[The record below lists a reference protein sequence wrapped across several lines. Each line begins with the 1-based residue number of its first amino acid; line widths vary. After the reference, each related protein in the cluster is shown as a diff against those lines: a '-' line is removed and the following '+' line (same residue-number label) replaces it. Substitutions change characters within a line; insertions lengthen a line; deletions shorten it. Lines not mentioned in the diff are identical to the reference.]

1 MVRSNHDL
9 KRQQQ
14 VQQQYKNQIHT
25 DKAIKRILIISPE
38 DDVNLALKT
47 ALEQVEGDATS
58 SVSVGYDFKADCFN
72 NPALALKNFKSGL
85 YDLLIVDVIMPQI
98 NGFDLA
104 EDIKNID
111 QNVRVCFL
119 IAGEVPGKLRANQ
132 FRVRG
137 EGEGRYEDKFIQ
149 IPIEN
154 SDLIRHV
161 GIVIDS

>member
-1 MVRSNHDL
+1 VLRSNYDL
-9 KRQQQ
+9 NRQQQ
-14 VQQQYKNQIHT
+14 VQQYKNQIHT

-58 SVSVGYDFKADCFN
+58 TSGSVGYYFKADCFN

>member
-1 MVRSNHDL
+1 MLIV
-9 KRQQQ
+9 Q
-14 VQQQYKNQIHT
+14 VQQYKNQADT
-25 DKAIKRILIISPE
+25 DKALKRILIVSPE

-58 SVSVGYDFKADCFN
+58 TSGSGGYDFKVDCFN
-72 NPALALKNFKSGL
+72 NPLSALKNFKSGL
-85 YDLLIVDVIMPQI
+85 YDLVIVDVIMPQI

-104 EDIKNID
+104 EEIKNID
-111 QNVRVCFL
+111 QNVRVYFL

-132 FRVRG
+132 YRVQG

>member
-1 MVRSNHDL
+1 VLSSNHDQR
-9 KRQQQ
+9 RQQL
-14 VQQQYKNQIHT
+14 QQYNNQTQI

-47 ALEQVEGDATS
+47 ALEEVEGDAGG
-58 SVSVGYDFKADCFN
+58 SVGYNFRVECFN
-72 NPALALKNFKSGL
+72 NPVLALKNFKSGF

-104 EDIKNID
+104 EEIKNID

-132 FRVRG
+132 FRV
-137 EGEGRYEDKFIQ
+137 EGEGYEDKFIQ

-154 SDLIRHV
+154 NNLVRQV
-161 GIVIDS
+161 AVVIGS

>member
-1 MVRSNHDL
+1 VLRSNHDVN
-9 KRQQQ
+9 RQQQ
-14 VQQQYKNQIHT
+14 VQQYKDQIHT

-58 SVSVGYDFKADCFN
+58 TSSGYDFRVDCFN

-98 NGFDLA
+98 NGFDLVD
-104 EDIKNID
+104 EIKNID

-119 IAGEVPGKLRANQ
+119 IAGEVPGKLANQ
-132 FRVRG
+132 FRV
-137 EGEGRYEDKFIQ
+137 EGEGRNQDKFIK

>member
-1 MVRSNHDL
+1 VLRSNHDL
-9 KRQQQ
+9 KRQRQ
-14 VQQQYKNQIHT
+14 VQQYKNQIHT

-47 ALEQVEGDATS
+47 ALEQVEGDATCS
-58 SVSVGYDFKADCFN
+58 SGSGGYNFEVDCFN
-72 NPALALKNFKSGL
+72 NPLLALKNFKSGL

-104 EDIKNID
+104 EEIKKID

-132 FRVRG
+132 FRV
-137 EGEGRYEDKFIQ
+137 EGEGYEDKFIQ

>member
-1 MVRSNHDL
+1 VLRSNHDL
-9 KRQQQ
+9 NRQQQ
-14 VQQQYKNQIHT
+14 VQQYKNQTQI

-47 ALEQVEGDATS
+47 ALEEVEGDAGG
-58 SVSVGYDFKADCFN
+58 SVGYNFRVECFN
-72 NPALALKNFKSGL
+72 NPVLALKNFKSGF

-104 EDIKNID
+104 EDIKKID

-119 IAGEVPGKLRANQ
+119 IAGEVPGKLANQ
-132 FRVRG
+132 FRVQ
-137 EGEGRYEDKFIQ
+137 GEGRYEDKFIK

>member
-1 MVRSNHDL
+1 MQIVLRSNHDL

-14 VQQQYKNQIHT
+14 VQQYKNQIHT

-47 ALEQVEGDATS
+47 ALEQVEGDATCS
-58 SVSVGYDFKADCFN
+58 SGGYNFKVDCFN
-72 NPALALKNFKSGL
+72 NPILALKNFKSGL

-104 EDIKNID
+104 EEIKKTD
-111 QNVRVCFL
+111 QNVRLCFL

-132 FRVRG
+132 FRVQG
-137 EGEGRYEDKFIQ
+137 EGYEDKFIQ

-161 GIVIDS
+161 GVVVDS

>member
-1 MVRSNHDL
+1 
-9 KRQQQ
+9 
-14 VQQQYKNQIHT
+14 
-25 DKAIKRILIISPE
+25 
-38 DDVNLALKT
+38 
-47 ALEQVEGDATS
+47 
-58 SVSVGYDFKADCFN
+58 
-72 NPALALKNFKSGL
+72 
-85 YDLLIVDVIMPQI
+85 MPQI

-104 EDIKNID
+104 EEIKKTD

-132 FRVRG
+132 FRV

-161 GIVIDS
+161 GIIIDS